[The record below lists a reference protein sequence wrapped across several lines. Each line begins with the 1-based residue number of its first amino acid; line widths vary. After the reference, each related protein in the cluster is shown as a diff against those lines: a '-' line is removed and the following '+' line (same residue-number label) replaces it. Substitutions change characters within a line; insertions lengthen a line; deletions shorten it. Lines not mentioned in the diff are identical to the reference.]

1 MPNIEL
7 ENIKKSDERPFFLR
21 VFASET
27 IDLIELPITEVW
39 EDENCKWEKTT
50 AGGRRTLDNG
60 REN

>member
-1 MPNIEL
+1 
-7 ENIKKSDERPFFLR
+7 

-27 IDLIELPITEVW
+27 VDLIELPITEVW
-39 EDENCKWEKTT
+39 EDDNCKWEKTT